1 MLGRVRRGRAAVVD
15 ASSGRRRKTY
25 GGLTA
30 AVWSAAAGLTR
41 SGVRR
46 GDVVAVHLPDVPE
59 LVLAL
64 HAVIAAGAVPTPVS
78 PRSSVED
85 LTRQL
90 ADSKAK
96 ALITWPVL
104 LDTALKA
111 TESAPVER
119 LAFEAGPARPGSGPA
134 RAGSGPANHG
144 AHPHPHLD
152 GAHPHLDGAH
162 PLLFCFGDT
171 GEDAAV
177 VAFESLFTPHAPRD
191 LRVRVPDKDL
201 ALLPYTRG
209 TTRVP
214 KAVKLTHRAVVAGA
228 MAIAGAGLMDESDV
242 VTSELPLTDVLAL
255 QTILHPA
262 LIVGAT
268 VVMKAG
274 RGRPE
279 LLKTLQERGVTMALL
294 TPETITALAFHHEVK
309 RYDLTALRTV
319 ICTESALDPET
330 ALACEERIECTVR
343 SAYGLTEA
351 GGLTHLSEPAGE
363 LRAAIRHDPDDEDG
377 AGPAP
382 GSVGR
387 CLPHVRAKIVDPAT
401 DETRAPFDLGE
412 LWVRSEAG
420 VRGWIHTGDRAFADE
435 DGRYYIV
442 GRMAAPRGDRKRRA
456 PVERSRA
463 YRLEEG
469 WW

>member
-1 MLGRVRRGRAAVVD
+1 M
-15 ASSGRRRKTY
+15 
-25 GGLTA
+25 
-30 AVWSAAAGLTR
+30 
-41 SGVRR
+41 
-46 GDVVAVHLPDVPE
+46 
-59 LVLAL
+59 

-85 LTRQL
+85 LTHQL
-90 ADSKAK
+90 ADSKAR

-119 LAFEAGPARPGSGPA
+119 LAFDAGPARV
-134 RAGSGPANHG
+134 GSGPANH
-144 AHPHPHLD
+144 

-162 PLLFCFGDT
+162 PLLICFGDT

-191 LRVRVPDKDL
+191 LRVRVPGKDL

-214 KAVKLTHRAVVAGA
+214 KAVKLTHQAVVTGA

-242 VTSELPLTDVLAL
+242 VTSELPLTEVLAL

-294 TPETITALAFHHEVK
+294 TPETITALAFHREVK

-351 GGLTHLSEPAGE
+351 GGLTHMSEPAGE
-363 LRAAIRHDPDDEDG
+363 LRAARRLDPGRDPDDG
-377 AGPAP
+377 GTGPAP
-382 GSVGR
+382 GSVGM